1 MQVEPGGGDQDEVET
16 ITHQIVNIAGEPQML
31 QVLSLKD
38 SPALSK
44 VIGAPQSGMDVKPQE
59 APTITG
65 D

>member
-1 MQVEPGGGDQDEVET
+1 MEPGSGEQDVET
-16 ITHQIVNIAGEPQML
+16 ITHQIVNIGGEPQML

-44 VIGAPQSGMDVKPQE
+44 VIAAQQAGSDGKSQADP
-59 APTITG
+59 PTITG